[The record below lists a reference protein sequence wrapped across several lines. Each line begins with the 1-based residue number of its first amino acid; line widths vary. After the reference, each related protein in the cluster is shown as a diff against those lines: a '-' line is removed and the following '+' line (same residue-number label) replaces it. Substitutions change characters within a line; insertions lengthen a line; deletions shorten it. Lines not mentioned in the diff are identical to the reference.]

1 MIYLEKDIIE
11 FLKYLKREKN
21 YSSYTVLNY
30 GKDLKVFLKFLD
42 ESKITN
48 YKAIDYQVM
57 RKYLAYLYEL
67 EYSSKSIAR
76 HISSLKSLYK
86 YLLKENI
93 VETNPTHLISNPKI
107 EKKLP
112 KFLYYNEL
120 EKLLEVPD
128 KNTLFGMRDLTII
141 ETFYSTGIRVSEL
154 INIKIEDID
163 FHEQTIKILG
173 KGNKERI
180 VLYGK
185 VLKEYLERY
194 LPLRKEIAKT
204 NHLFINKYGNGLT
217 DRGVR
222 LIIDNILKKGALNY
236 HISPHTLRHTFATHM
251 LDNGADL
258 RVVQELLGHESLSST
273 EVYTHL
279 SNEHLR
285 EVYLNTHPRSG
296 KK

>member
-1 MIYLEKDIIE
+1 MEKHIIN
-11 FLKYLKREKN
+11 FLKYLKLEKN
-21 YSSYTVLNY
+21 YSSYTILNY

-42 ESKITN
+42 EIKIDN
-48 YKAIDYQVM
+48 LEKVDYQII

-67 EYSSKSIAR
+67 EYNSKSIAR
-76 HISSLKSLYK
+76 HISSLKSFYK

-93 VETNPTHLISNPKI
+93 VDSNPTHLISNPKM

-120 EKLLEVPD
+120 EKILEIPD
-128 KNTLFGMRDLTII
+128 RTTLFGMRDLTIL
-141 ETFYSTGIRVSEL
+141 ETFYATGIRVSEL
-154 INIKIEDID
+154 VNIKIDDID
-163 FHEQTIKILG
+163 FDNQTIKILG

-185 VLKEYLERY
+185 VLQEYLNTY
-194 LPLRKEIAKT
+194 LPLRKEKALT
-204 NHLFINKYGNGLT
+204 NHLFINKYGKGLT

-222 LIIDNILKKGALNY
+222 LIIDNILKKGAINY

-285 EVYLNTHPRSG
+285 EIYLNTHPRSG
-296 KK
+296 KN